1 MGGGL
6 NNRVPVRLQCFGQ
19 DCTHMVVTGSVGPGD
34 VQESR
39 TVRGQMYG
47 LCCFDV
53 VGRSLG
59 YKLLKLLSARIGCH
73 AAIQ

>member
-1 MGGGL
+1 
-6 NNRVPVRLQCFGQ
+6 
-19 DCTHMVVTGSVGPGD
+19 MVVTGSVGPGD